1 MKNLLLVTTALIALT
16 SAARADVFLDTTGQ
30 GGTGINVVSDG
41 LDPTNNHLLLGHLNG
56 HNDQIV
62 RFLDMSNTSGFSGAA
77 NGQDI
82 KIIDTSNLDITIF
95 DNTNKVELGTTR
107 DIFSIKGSGS
117 VFFTV
122 QAVKA
127 DGTAE
132 TFAFTGLAGNV
143 AGLGGGGFDIS
154 KGQSGFDFNTG
165 SSGEVI
171 TDIDLFTSAGST
183 ITDFEHFRL
192 DVAAIPAVAA
202 VPEPSTW
209 AMMLLGFAG
218 IGFMAYRRSRTDQGL
233 ALAAA

>member
-1 MKNLLLVTTALIALT
+1 MRKILLATAALLALT
-16 SAARADVFLDTTGQ
+16 AAARADVFLDTTGQ

-41 LDPTNNHLLLGHLNG
+41 LDPTNSHLLLGHLNG

-62 RFLDMSNTSGFSGAA
+62 RFLDMSNTSGFSGAS
-77 NGQDI
+77 NGNDI

-95 DNTNKVELGTTR
+95 DSTNKVELGTTR

-132 TFAFTGLAGNV
+132 TFAFTGLAGN
-143 AGLGGGGFDIS
+143 APGLGGGGFDIS

-171 TDIDLFTSAGST
+171 TDIDLYTSVGSS
-183 ITDFEHFRL
+183 ITDFEHYRL
-192 DVAAIPAVAA
+192 DVAAVPVAA
-202 VPEPSTW
+202 VPEASTW
-209 AMMLLGFAG
+209 AMMILGFFG
-218 IGFMAYRRSRTDQGL
+218 VGGL
-233 ALAAA
+233 AMVKRRREGHAFRMV

>member
-1 MKNLLLVTTALIALT
+1 MRKILLATAALLALT
-16 SAARADVFLDTTGQ
+16 AAARADVFLDTTGQ

-62 RFLDMSNTSGFSGAA
+62 RFLDMSNTSGFTGASSG
-77 NGQDI
+77 NDI

-154 KGQSGFDFNTG
+154 KGQAGFDFNTG

-171 TDIDLFTSAGST
+171 TDIDLYTSVGSS
-183 ITDFEHFRL
+183 ITDFEHYRL

-202 VPEPSTW
+202 VPEASTW
-209 AMMLLGFAG
+209 MMMIAGFFG
-218 IGFMAYRRSRTDQGL
+218 IGGL
-233 ALAAA
+233 AMIKRRREGHAFRMV